1 MWCRL
6 GNKRKRE
13 GKYKELLK
21 NKSMCHLRKI
31 NFWKDIVTQKKN
43 VHKPKNFNRLVATG
57 H

>member
-31 NFWKDIVTQKKN
+31 NFWKERKAQNPKKFDKSM
-43 VHKPKNFNRLVATG
+43 VVGP
-57 H
+57 